1 MRHVITD
8 AERHVFTDK
17 DRSYRKGKKFGQN
30 KQTLKNL
37 AKYQPYAISKTK
49 EEWLQEM
56 REQGMSYYQRTRY
69 AELLKFAKTVTYST
83 DKDVKI
89 PSYSESINELK
100 ATVKQQQEEIKQLKA
115 ELAELKFALS
125 IESRKQESEPT
136 YAEAIKDVIEI
147 LPDGKIEEEEM
158 LTDSEVE
165 ILRRHPDST
174 AYKYMM
180 LGASTVTIRHFM
192 KGLK

>member
-17 DRSYRKGKKFGQN
+17 DRSYRKGKTFGQN
-30 KQTLKNL
+30 KQTLKAL

-49 EEWLQEM
+49 EEWLEEM
-56 REQGMSYYQRTRY
+56 REQGMSYYKRTRY
-69 AELLKFAKTVTYST
+69 AELLKFAKTSTYIGRPA
-83 DKDVKI
+83 KI
-89 PSYSESINELK
+89 PSISESINELK
-100 ATVKQQQEEIKQLKA
+100 ATVKQQQEEIKQLKE

-125 IESRKQESEPT
+125 VENAK
-136 YAEAIKDVIEI
+136 AEVQSSYEDAIKDVIEV
-147 LPDGKIEEEEM
+147 LPDPVEEEEM
-158 LTDSEVE
+158 LTDEEVA

-192 KGLK
+192 RGLK